1 MADFDNFEGANTA
14 EEDPAAEFLAREQ
27 TELAGLEDDNFAG
40 DSSAQPGGGD
50 FDAFGS
56 QATEPAAQEEEDDDV
71 DDEFA
76 NDLFGGGQ
84 GGGFEM
90 VGGDNSLGDGLLD
103 MGSVEPSGGLL
114 DMDAAPPLVN
124 EQSAPEQSVP
134 ATNGP
139 SDAYSAISQVDT
151 ERAEPEQIKLW
162 REEQKNRLEKKDVEE
177 EQKKGDWHD
186 VARKEL
192 EDWYK
197 HHAEQLEKAKENNR
211 AAETAFIKERDESIP
226 GAQWEKI
233 CRLCEFNPKNVKSTK
248 DVSRMRSMLLQL
260 KQTPLVR

>member
-27 TELAGLEDDNFAG
+27 TELAGLEDDNFGGDAG
-40 DSSAQPGGGD
+40 QQAGGD

-56 QATEPAAQEEEDDDV
+56 QATEPAAQ
-71 DDEFA
+71 
-76 NDLFGGGQ
+76 NDLFGGGL
-84 GGGFEM
+84 GGGFDM
-90 VGGDNSLGDGLLD
+90 VGGDNSSGGGLLD
-103 MGSVEPSGGLL
+103 MGSVQPSGGLL
-114 DMDAAPPLVN
+114 DMDAAPPLVI

-134 ATNGP
+134 TTNGP
-139 SDAYSAISQVDT
+139 TDAYSAISQVDS
-151 ERAEPEQIKLW
+151 ERAEPEQIKIW
-162 REEQKNRLEKKDVEE
+162 REEQKNRLEKKDKEE
-177 EQKKGDWHD
+177 EQKKAEWHE

>member
-27 TELAGLEDDNFAG
+27 TELAGLEDDNFGGDAG
-40 DSSAQPGGGD
+40 QQAGGD

-56 QATEPAAQEEEDDDV
+56 QATEPAAQEEEDDDDDV
-71 DDEFA
+71 DEF
-76 NDLFGGGQ
+76 
-84 GGGFEM
+84 
-90 VGGDNSLGDGLLD
+90 
-103 MGSVEPSGGLL
+103 
-114 DMDAAPPLVN
+114 
-124 EQSAPEQSVP
+124 

-139 SDAYSAISQVDT
+139 TDAYSAISQVDS
-151 ERAEPEQIKLW
+151 ERAEPEQIKIW
-162 REEQKNRLEKKDVEE
+162 REEQKNRLEKKDKEE
-177 EQKKGDWHD
+177 EQKKAEWHE

>member
-27 TELAGLEDDNFAG
+27 TELAGLEDDNFGG
-40 DSSAQPGGGD
+40 DSAGQQAGGD

-56 QATEPAAQEEEDDDV
+56 QATEPAAQEEDDDDDDDV
-71 DDEFA
+71 DVDEF
-76 NDLFGGGQ
+76 
-84 GGGFEM
+84 
-90 VGGDNSLGDGLLD
+90 
-103 MGSVEPSGGLL
+103 
-114 DMDAAPPLVN
+114 
-124 EQSAPEQSVP
+124 

-139 SDAYSAISQVDT
+139 TDAYSAISQVDT
-151 ERAEPEQIKLW
+151 ERAEPEQIKIW
-162 REEQKNRLEKKDVEE
+162 REEQKNRLEKKDKEE
-177 EQKKGDWHD
+177 EQKKGEWNE

>member
-56 QATEPAAQEEEDDDV
+56 QSTEPAAQEEEDDDDVDV
-71 DDEFA
+71 DDEF
-76 NDLFGGGQ
+76 
-84 GGGFEM
+84 
-90 VGGDNSLGDGLLD
+90 
-103 MGSVEPSGGLL
+103 
-114 DMDAAPPLVN
+114 
-124 EQSAPEQSVP
+124 

-177 EQKKGDWHD
+177 EQKKGEWHD

>member
-27 TELAGLEDDNFAG
+27 TELAGLEDDNFGG
-40 DSSAQPGGGD
+40 DSAGQQAGGD

-56 QATEPAAQEEEDDDV
+56 QATEPAAQ
-71 DDEFA
+71 
-76 NDLFGGGQ
+76 
-84 GGGFEM
+84 
-90 VGGDNSLGDGLLD
+90 
-103 MGSVEPSGGLL
+103 
-114 DMDAAPPLVN
+114 
-124 EQSAPEQSVP
+124 
-134 ATNGP
+134 TNGP
-139 SDAYSAISQVDT
+139 TDAYSAISQVDT
-151 ERAEPEQIKLW
+151 ERAEPEQIKIW
-162 REEQKNRLEKKDVEE
+162 REEQKNRLEKKDKEE
-177 EQKKGDWHD
+177 EQKKGEWNE

>member
-27 TELAGLEDDNFAG
+27 TELAGLEDDNFGG
-40 DSSAQPGGGD
+40 DSAGQQAGGD

-56 QATEPAAQEEEDDDV
+56 QATEPAAQ
-71 DDEFA
+71 
-76 NDLFGGGQ
+76 NDLFGGGL
-84 GGGFEM
+84 GGGFDM
-90 VGGDNSLGDGLLD
+90 LGGDNSSGDGLLD
-103 MGSVEPSGGLL
+103 MGSVPPSGGLL
-114 DMDAAPPLVN
+114 DMDAAPPLVI
-124 EQSAPEQSVP
+124 EQSAPEQFVP

-139 SDAYSAISQVDT
+139 TDAYSAISQVDT
-151 ERAEPEQIKLW
+151 ERAEPEQIKIW
-162 REEQKNRLEKKDVEE
+162 REEQKNRLEKKDKEE
-177 EQKKGDWHD
+177 EQKKGEWNE

>member
-71 DDEFA
+71 DDEF
-76 NDLFGGGQ
+76 
-84 GGGFEM
+84 
-90 VGGDNSLGDGLLD
+90 
-103 MGSVEPSGGLL
+103 
-114 DMDAAPPLVN
+114 
-124 EQSAPEQSVP
+124 

>member
-56 QATEPAAQEEEDDDV
+56 QSTEPAAQ
-71 DDEFA
+71 

-177 EQKKGDWHD
+177 EQKKGEWHD